1 MMVHAET
8 GSERSSLVGVSS
20 MGQGPD
26 WDAEARQTA
35 GQTPPAAPAAPVEGQ
50 PPLGLYRGQPLAS
63 WGIRVVSYLLD
74 VLFGLLLS
82 IPGGVLIGVGAATSG
97 GARVALVT
105 VGSVLLAIGAIVQ
118 VWQSGWRQ
126 GARGQSWGKQVT
138 GLRTVSAETMQPIGG
153 PTGLLRWLVD
163 SLLGVIGILQLL
175 NYLWPLWDPRRQTW
189 ADKVVG
195 SVVLAR

>member
-1 MMVHAET
+1 M
-8 GSERSSLVGVSS
+8 
-20 MGQGPD
+20 Q
-26 WDAEARQTA
+26 
-35 GQTPPAAPAAPVEGQ
+35 GQ
-50 PPLGLYRGQPLAS
+50 PPFGLYRGQPLAS

-82 IPGGVLIGVGAATSG
+82 IPGGVLVGVGAAAHG
-97 GARVALVT
+97 GAQVALLT
-105 VGSVLLAIGAIVQ
+105 VGSVLLVIGVIVQ

-126 GARGQSWGKQVT
+126 GASGQSWGKSVT
-138 GLRTVSAETMQPIGG
+138 GLRTVGAESLQPIGG
-153 PTGLLRWLVD
+153 PMGLLRWLVD
-163 SLLGVIGILQLL
+163 SLLGAIWILQLL